1 MRVSE
6 LLVGCR
12 NDPDRIVIMDKGKL
26 DLYQNDDKGKTVKYS
41 CRMVKSFLLE
51 TLNHKTTLIIE
62 LKGDTK
68 K

>member
-6 LLVGCR
+6 LLVSCQ
-12 NDPDRIVIMDKGKL
+12 NDLDRIVIMDKGKL
-26 DLYQNDDKGKTVKYS
+26 DLYKNDDKGKTVKYS

-51 TLNHKTTLIIE
+51 TLNHKTTLFIE
-62 LKGDTK
+62 LKGEK